1 MRYVLRAVSYAARC
15 TGVIL
20 EPSRFRGNDDDGT
33 EDDDDGTEDDDDG
46 TEDDDDGTEDEDDGT
61 DDDDESSSSSS
72 ACATVAPLDI
82 MIAMVVTTSAFF
94 ASCFMVSPM

>member
-1 MRYVLRAVSYAARC
+1 LVIAVRYVLRAVSYAARC

-33 EDDDDGTEDDDDG
+33 EDDDDGTEDEDDG
-46 TEDDDDGTEDEDDGT
+46 TDDDDDEDDGT

>member
-33 EDDDDGTEDDDDG
+33 EDDDDGTEDEDDG
-46 TEDDDDGTEDEDDGT
+46 TDDDDDEDDGT
-61 DDDDESSSSSS
+61 DDDDESSSSS